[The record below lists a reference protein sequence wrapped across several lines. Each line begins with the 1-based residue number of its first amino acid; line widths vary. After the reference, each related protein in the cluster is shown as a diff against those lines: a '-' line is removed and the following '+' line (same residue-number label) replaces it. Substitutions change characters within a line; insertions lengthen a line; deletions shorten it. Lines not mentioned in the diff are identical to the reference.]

1 MLYVF
6 MYVCMYAC
14 VCTRTYMSGLNTE
27 ANVDEHFLDATFI
40 NEDFDY
46 DPFATQRFD
55 LFHSCEAPVSLCDVC
70 NVMYVCVSEQMCS
83 RSCS

>member
-1 MLYVF
+1 MP
-6 MYVCMYAC
+6 

-55 LFHSCEAPVSLCDVC
+55 LFHSCEAPVS
-70 NVMYVCVSEQMCS
+70 YVCM
-83 RSCS
+83 